1 MLEFLIINT
10 DVIVMEWLSLF
21 LIILRPLVSVHSNS
35 SQIFKRVGVSLANK
49 KLFFFFW
56 LRLWTQV
63 GFPRGFFFFLY
74 FKSFYSVL
82 SKSVQIRVNH
92 VVEMVINKETTLWGL
107 EFMATGIIIIVEIQP
122 MTYYY
127 YNFQWRNSLTSK
139 NSVLWHFLTPNNNL
153 ANYLSIC

>member
-1 MLEFLIINT
+1 MTQFIPHHFKTLGVSPFKLFSNFQKGRSFTCKQKVVFL
-10 DVIVMEWLSLF
+10 L
-21 LIILRPLVSVHSNS
+21 LIKALNS
-35 SQIFKRVGVSLANK
+35 SGLST
-49 KLFFFFW
+49 W
-56 LRLWTQV
+56 
-63 GFPRGFFFFLY
+63 FFFFLY

-127 YNFQWRNSLTSK
+127 YNFQ
-139 NSVLWHFLTPNNNL
+139 
-153 ANYLSIC
+153 